1 MRYTYTVRVVALGG
15 AVLGMI
21 SAVLG
26 CFAVLRRESL
36 MGDVLSHAAL
46 PGVATAFLLAGRELS
61 LLLAGAGIA
70 SWLAL
75 RFVAAVLRT
84 TRIKQDTAMGIA
96 LATWFAAGIAL
107 LTYIQSI
114 PDASQAGLDNFIFGQ
129 AAAIIESDVVLASA
143 VGVAVL
149 TVLLLFWKEFKLV
162 TFDPEFASVNGFRVG
177 FINTLLSTLI
187 VAAIVLGLQLAGVI
201 LMVGILIAPAIS
213 ARQWTHKLGQMVML
227 SAVFGAFSGGVGAVI
242 SAIDSDI
249 PTGPMIIIVAFA
261 LVILSIAFA
270 PGRGLVW
277 SGWRQ
282 RADSRRFAKQNA
294 LRDIYKYAMSH
305 GGGRFAGAGCFH
317 SRDSQSQRLAG
328 LESAAAGWA
337 CRLSGRFLAAHPNR
351 HPAGAQAGRTAR
363 PMMTLERL
371 WIELLLHFASR
382 DELNLFLRSP
392 QNTATVVGCLIAIS
406 GALLGTF
413 LLFARHVP
421 DQRRHQPYG
430 AAGHC
435 GRFFADDRCLWLGRR
450 YFLALAHHWRIA
462 GWGGDRRLD
471 GTALSLWFGA
481 PGCGAGLGF
490 STAVRHRGHPD
501 RALCRR
507 CPSG

>member
-1 MRYTYTVRVVALGG
+1 MKAAEDRGVWLAIAAIVLAGALFVPVSQLLLEVRYTYTVRVVALGG

-305 GGGRFAGAGCFH
+305 GGG
-317 SRDSQSQRLAG
+317 DSPVPDAFIRGTANRSVLRG
-328 LESAAAGWA
+328 LNQLRQDGHVD
-337 CRLSGRFLAAHPNR
+337 C
-351 HPAGAQAGRTAR
+351 QAGFWRLTQTGIQLAR
-363 PMMTLERL
+363 KLE
-371 WIELLLHFASR
+371 
-382 DELNLFLRSP
+382 
-392 QNTATVVGCLIAIS
+392 
-406 GALLGTF
+406 
-413 LLFARHVP
+413 
-421 DQRRHQPYG
+421 
-430 AAGHC
+430 
-435 GRFFADDRCLWLGRR
+435 GR
-450 YFLALAHHWRIA
+450 
-462 GWGGDRRLD
+462 
-471 GTALSLWFGA
+471 
-481 PGCGAGLGF
+481 
-490 STAVRHRGHPD
+490 PD
-501 RALCRR
+501 R
-507 CPSG
+507 

>member
-1 MRYTYTVRVVALGG
+1 MKAAEDRRVWLAIAAIVLAGALFVPVSQLLLEVRYTYTVRVVALGG

-129 AAAIIESDVVLASA
+129 AAAIIESDVALASA

-249 PTGPMIIIVAFA
+249 PTGPMIILVAFA

-305 GGGRFAGAGCFH
+305 GGG
-317 SRDSQSQRLAG
+317 DSPVPDAFIRGTANRSVLRG
-328 LESAAAGWA
+328 LNQLRQDGHVD
-337 CRLSGRFLAAHPNR
+337 C
-351 HPAGAQAGRTAR
+351 QAGFWRLTQTGIQLAR
-363 PMMTLERL
+363 QLE
-371 WIELLLHFASR
+371 
-382 DELNLFLRSP
+382 
-392 QNTATVVGCLIAIS
+392 
-406 GALLGTF
+406 
-413 LLFARHVP
+413 
-421 DQRRHQPYG
+421 
-430 AAGHC
+430 
-435 GRFFADDRCLWLGRR
+435 GRPER
-450 YFLALAHHWRIA
+450 
-462 GWGGDRRLD
+462 
-471 GTALSLWFGA
+471 
-481 PGCGAGLGF
+481 
-490 STAVRHRGHPD
+490 
-501 RALCRR
+501 
-507 CPSG
+507 